1 MINFYE
7 NPNVKKIMEEIKN
20 PSFDATQMTMRSRS
34 LVVGASGTG
43 KINFLV
49 NFIASSPMTFGKVI
63 VVSKE
68 IEEPL
73 YQFLKDELKGSIVF
87 YSLAQLP
94 PLKELTDARENG
106 LETLVVFDDLVSD
119 LKREAR
125 LKIIS
130 WLEGSAV

>member
-7 NPNVKKIMEEIKN
+7 NPKVKKYMEEIKN
-20 PSFDATQMTMRSRS
+20 PTFENTQMSMRSRS

-43 KINFLV
+43 KTNYLV
-49 NFIASSPMTFGKVI
+49 NFIASSPMTFGRVI
-63 VVSKE
+63 IVPKL
-68 IEEPL
+68 IDEPL
-73 YQFLKDELKGSIVF
+73 YKFLKAELKGSIVF
-87 YSLAQLP
+87 YSLDQLP
-94 PLKELTDARENG
+94 SLKELTDARENG

-130 WLEGSAV
+130 WLEGSAA